1 MSGSRTQVADYATAL
16 ADRGFV
22 VASLEYSLAPGQHYP
37 VPVRQGTAALG
48 YLAANATSFGGNP
61 DRMVSSA

>member
-1 MSGSRTQVADYATAL
+1 M
-16 ADRGFV
+16 